1 MKRFLSLCLVFCLLG
16 SCFSLN
22 ASAKNNNHGNNGDHN
37 NKDEIYEEAE
47 PNNSYELSDWIFE
60 DCKISG
66 EVSSTTDIDCF
77 KFRLDNIYYV
87 SLNCTPKVATPDLKV
102 YFNNEDGDILKVATA
117 DEENSNY
124 TITGYY
130 MPAGTYFVSL
140 LGLSAP
146 IEYEFS
152 FSTAP
157 ARLENEYNWMLID
170 GYWYCFD
177 INGILIT
184 SDWAKDDIGW
194 CYLGSDGRKVF
205 DKWVHDGI
213 GWAFVNVDGHKA
225 TNCWIKDTVGWCY
238 LGADGY
244 CSKGGWLLNGG
255 FWYYLDSHGRRVH
268 NRWMNDGTGWYFMG
282 ENGYMLTNT
291 WVWDLIGWR

>member
-1 MKRFLSLCLVFCLLG
+1 MVNFLRGRC
-16 SCFSLN
+16 N
-22 ASAKNNNHGNNGDHN
+22 
-37 NKDEIYEEAE
+37 E
-47 PNNSYELSDWIFE
+47 
-60 DCKISG
+60 KI
-66 EVSSTTDIDCF
+66 F
-77 KFRLDNIYYV
+77 KFRLENISYV
-87 SLNCTPKVATPDLKV
+87 NLNCVLNVATPDLKV

-157 ARLENEYNWMLID
+157 ARMQNEYNWMLID

-194 CYLGSDGRKVF
+194 CYLGSSGKMETNA
-205 DKWVHDGI
+205 WVSDANGS
-213 GWAFVNVDGHKA
+213 
-225 TNCWIKDTVGWCY
+225 CWLD
-238 LGADGY
+238 ASGY
-244 CSKGGWLLNGG
+244 WNGV
-255 FWYYLDSHGRRVH
+255 YA
-268 NRWMNDGTGWYFMG
+268 
-282 ENGYMLTNT
+282 
-291 WVWDLIGWR
+291 